1 MALATAEITTLIDNM
16 IAAINDA
23 DIEGIV
29 GVYFGDQESY
39 SAYPVIAVGAPPLMN
54 ENFPLIASGN
64 ITDEVYNIPILLY
77 VKYEDTLANNKQFY
91 NLTGAIRT
99 ALRNDYFSGYVM
111 IAEIQQTRYMFAQR
125 GNDLFRVSETTIQ
138 YRKRI
143 NRT

>member
-1 MALATAEITTLIDNM
+1 
-16 IAAINDA
+16 
-23 DIEGIV
+23 
-29 GVYFGDQESY
+29 
-39 SAYPVIAVGAPPLMN
+39 MN